1 MKLRNIKHALRW
13 PRWLVWACGVVFILV
28 VVIAM
33 AGRFSAR
40 RVGGPG
46 RFLWHPFAR
55 QVVWPIP
62 EDCRKAAARSQYPG
76 LVSVI
81 RDCRIEITD
90 GHGQVYRKRDDSI
103 ALVRKDRCGVFVPRR
118 PSDENMYYLVLFFSG
133 RQISDIVP
141 LGDGFWK
148 AAPVSKDGRLF
159 DAETM
164 YPERIRVTIG
174 DKDYCQWR
182 RGEDPPQ

>member
-1 MKLRNIKHALRW
+1 MKLRDIKHALRW

-62 EDCRKAAARSQYPG
+62 EDCRKAGGGQYPG

-81 RDCRIEITD
+81 GGCRIEITD
-90 GHGQVYRKRDDSI
+90 GYGRVYRKRDDSI
-103 ALVRKDRCGVFVPRR
+103 ALVRKGTYDFLVQPR
-118 PSDENMYYLVLFFSG
+118 PSDENLYYLALFFSG

-141 LGDGFWK
+141 LGEGF
-148 AAPVSKDGRLF
+148 
-159 DAETM
+159 
-164 YPERIRVTIG
+164 
-174 DKDYCQWR
+174 
-182 RGEDPPQ
+182 